1 MTEPDNLPDSEELFR
16 VELEP
21 KLPYLLAP
29 SVVDGVLRDFMAK
42 VMALREE
49 FLQDES
55 IDVTAQVGAMCKQLQ
70 ATFYGKE
77 STYLSSLSW
86 NRPEQ
91 LGRYLCETL
100 EMGGDPE
107 DAVQRL
113 GQRIV
118 SELMDAYLPYEADE
132 MTDEQFTA
140 NVDFLA
146 EMYVHALCG
155 IPYEVE

>member
-1 MTEPDNLPDSEELFR
+1 MTEPDSLPDSEELFR
-16 VELEP
+16 LDLEP

-42 VMALREE
+42 AMELRGKY
-49 FLQDES
+49 LQDES
-55 IDVTAQVGAMCKQLQ
+55 IDVAGKIDTMCQQLQ
-70 ATFYGKE
+70 AIFYGKE
-77 STYLSSLSW
+77 SAYRSSPSW

-100 EMGGDPE
+100 EMGGNPE
-107 DAVQRL
+107 DAVRRL

-118 SELMDAYLPYEADE
+118 AELMDAYLPYEADE

-140 NVDFLA
+140 SVDFIA
-146 EMYVHALCG
+146 EMYAHALCG
-155 IPYEVE
+155 IPYEVD